1 MSMLSGKNFSTGMSL
16 FVLAVDTGTVAWEE
30 VLPESLKSNELRVLS
45 TRLLLF
51 WVLEKSQAYLP
62 YISLFF
68 SQ

>member
-16 FVLAVDTGTVAWEE
+16 FVLAADTGTVAWEE